1 MEEQFYLSEVKV
13 GQKVE
18 NFKANAV
25 MPNGEFGEV
34 SLEENMK
41 NGKWTVL
48 FFYPLDF
55 TFICP
60 TEITA
65 ISDSYKDFSAA
76 NAEVIGV
83 STDSVHSH
91 AAWTKIAPKDG
102 GIGKLNYPLA
112 EDTNHRLSEQFGVL
126 VEDEGIALRGL
137 FIISPEGVLEHATIN
152 SLNVGRNVDE
162 VLRTLSALQTG
173 GLCPVNWNKGEDTL
187 N

>member
-1 MEEQFYLSEVKV
+1 MEQEFYLNEVKV

-18 NFKANAV
+18 NFKTQAL
-25 MPNGEFGEV
+25 MPNGEFEYV
-34 SLEENMK
+34 SLKENMDK
-41 NGKWTVL
+41 GMWTIL

-65 ISDSYKDFSAA
+65 LSNKYKEIERL
-76 NAEVIGV
+76 NAQVIGC

-91 AAWTKIAPKDG
+91 LAWSKLSVEDG

-112 EDTNHRLSEQFGVL
+112 EDTNHSLSEQFGVL
-126 VEDEGIALRGL
+126 IEEEGIALRGL
-137 FIISPEGVLEHATIN
+137 FIISPEGVLEHSTIN

-162 VLRTLSALQTG
+162 VIRTLQALQTG
-173 GLCPVNWNKGEDTL
+173 GLCPVNWNEGEKTL
-187 N
+187 

>member
-1 MEEQFYLSEVKV
+1 MEENFYLTEVKV

-18 NFKANAV
+18 NFAAQAV
-25 MPNGEFGEV
+25 MPNGEFKEV
-34 SLEENMK
+34 SLKSNMDQ
-41 NGKWTVL
+41 GKWTVL

-65 ISDSYKDFSAA
+65 ISDRYEDFTKL
-76 NAEVIGV
+76 NTEVIGM

-91 AAWTKIAPKDG
+91 LAWTKKEINDG
-102 GIGKLNYPLA
+102 GIGTLKYPLA
-112 EDTNHRLSEQFGVL
+112 EDTSHRISEQFGVL
-126 VEDEGIALRGL
+126 LDDGIALRGL
-137 FIISPEGVLEHATIN
+137 FIISPEGVLEHSTIN

-173 GLCPVNWNKGEDTL
+173 GLCPVNWNAGDKTL